1 MKKLAKLFQVLV
13 LICLLSMFIGAIV
26 GIWIDVN
33 TGVNIFDTGFIGA
46 VVFSFALPF
55 TLF

>member
-13 LICLLSMFIGAIV
+13 LICLLSIFIGAIV

-33 TGVNIFDTGFIGA
+33 TGVNIFGTGFIGA
-46 VVFSFALPF
+46 VVFSFALLF